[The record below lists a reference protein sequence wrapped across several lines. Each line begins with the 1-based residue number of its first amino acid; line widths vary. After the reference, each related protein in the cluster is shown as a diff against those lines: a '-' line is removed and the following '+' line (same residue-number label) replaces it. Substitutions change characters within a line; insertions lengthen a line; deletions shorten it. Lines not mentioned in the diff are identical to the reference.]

1 MKLTSNF
8 KPNRKNRD
16 SSQVC
21 DIRLDTEAHELE
33 DECKVL
39 FYLFALSS
47 WPPVIRQSKRFE
59 TQNLVHICSVNYRGN
74 MSILRLTLHH
84 LLTYRS
90 VSMHTTLLRAS
101 TSLFFLP
108 ICPSLAKT
116 ITHTHARAQQKKK
129 QKPRRGLS
137 PYHLICER
145 PLSVYHNTF
154 IDNDWP
160 RLLLNSVKLSLRPPK
175 PPF

>member
-1 MKLTSNF
+1 MIREMKLTSNF

-101 TSLFFLP
+101 TSFFYP
-108 ICPSLAKT
+108 LALRLQKQLH
-116 ITHTHARAQQKKK
+116 THTRAHKKRK
-129 QKPRRGLS
+129 EAEASPRFITLS
-137 PYHLICER
+137 PDMWTTLDR
-145 PLSVYHNTF
+145 LS
-154 IDNDWP
+154 
-160 RLLLNSVKLSLRPPK
+160 
-175 PPF
+175 

>member
-1 MKLTSNF
+1 MIREIKLPSNF
-8 KPNRKNRD
+8 KPNRKKKD

-21 DIRLDTEAHELE
+21 DIRLDTEPHELE

-74 MSILRLTLHH
+74 MSILRFTLHH

-90 VSMHTTLLRAS
+90 VSMHTTLCAHLPPS
-101 TSLFFLP
+101 FFYP
-108 ICPSLAKT
+108 LALHLQKT
-116 ITHTHARAQQKKK
+116 ITHTHTHARVQQK
-129 QKPRRGLS
+129 RSGSLAAV
-137 PYHLICER
+137 YHLITWYVND
-145 PLSVYHNTF
+145 PWAF
-154 IDNDWP
+154 IIT
-160 RLLLNSVKLSLRPPK
+160 L
-175 PPF
+175 